1 MTYLDEHEVILGDPP
16 GTDEAY
22 SIEGDGEVQRHRAET
37 GSFGEVVVQT
47 FDLPPAG
54 ESLMVG
60 DFRISAIAVSGG
72 APFYLISLS

>member
-1 MTYLDEHEVILGDPP
+1 MMYLDEDVVILGDPP
-16 GTDEAY
+16 GIDEANR
-22 SIEGDGEVQRHRAET
+22 IEGDGQAQRHRAGT
-37 GSFGEVVVQT
+37 GSSDQVLVQS

-72 APFYLISLS
+72 APFYLISHS